1 MFLEMVGL
9 CYVGLITE
17 SQDTAIE
24 PAISAEA
31 GPLGTISHDAAKANF
46 RSAGKHRRL
55 VSGAS

>member
-1 MFLEMVGL
+1 M
-9 CYVGLITE
+9 E

-31 GPLGTISHDAAKANF
+31 GPLGTISHDAAEANF